1 MPAVLFVCTANICR
15 SPIAMGI
22 LARKAAQTFPDQPWT
37 VASAGTWAKP
47 GHKAHE
53 YSRQVLAHKG
63 LDIESHRSQPVSAEL
78 LAEFDLILTMEQGHK
93 EALRIEFPQAAKRI
107 FVISEMAGYTYD
119 IPDPIGFPVGEYEA
133 TYRELDRLLTSG
145 WDRICQ
151 LVKAAP
157 PVA

>member
-22 LARKAAQTFPDQPWT
+22 FARKVAQAFPDQPWT
-37 VASAGTWAKP
+37 VASAGTWAQS
-47 GHKAHE
+47 GRRAHE
-53 YSRQVLAHKG
+53 HSRQVSAQQG

-119 IPDPIGFPVGEYEA
+119 IPDPIGFALGEYEV

-151 LVKAAP
+151 LVEAAP
-157 PVA
+157 PAA